1 MLTARKYQNRASKLV
16 ILSIGSRLKDNA
28 FDLPVP
34 CEIGHGFEPSS
45 FMFLSGI
52 FAFRRRVRRTADQR
66 DSAELLSG
74 AVRRSFKAR
83 NGKFESTSLGRRVG
97 RTLTGVRIRWVSSR
111 ENRTSG
117 TPHWTTRS
125 SSVW

>member
-1 MLTARKYQNRASKLV
+1 MLTARKYRNRASKLV
-16 ILSIGSRLKDNA
+16 ILSIGSRLRDNA

-45 FMFLSGI
+45 FVFLRGI

-66 DSAELLSG
+66 DSAELLSD

-83 NGKFESTSLGRRVG
+83 NGKFESSSLQQTVRLSPDFALVPGKARVFRQCG
-97 RTLTGVRIRWVSSR
+97 
-111 ENRTSG
+111 E
-117 TPHWTTRS
+117 
-125 SSVW
+125 